1 MTDLASRSGVSSAA
15 MQAATALHG
24 CLVRDRSGQVAG
36 SIADLIVD
44 LRRGSIAYAVLASGG
59 FLGVG
64 ERRFTVPWTCLHSE
78 GAEFV
83 LGPSCSTL
91 GDAAMGQIDAT

>member
-1 MTDLASRSGVSSAA
+1 MTDLVSHSRASSAA
-15 MQAATALHG
+15 LEAATALYG

-44 LRRGSIAYAVLASGG
+44 LRGGSIAYAVLASGG

-64 ERRFTVPWTCLHSE
+64 ERRFTVPWTWLRSD

-83 LGPSCSTL
+83 LGVSRSTL
-91 GDAAMGQIDAT
+91 DDAAMRQIDAT